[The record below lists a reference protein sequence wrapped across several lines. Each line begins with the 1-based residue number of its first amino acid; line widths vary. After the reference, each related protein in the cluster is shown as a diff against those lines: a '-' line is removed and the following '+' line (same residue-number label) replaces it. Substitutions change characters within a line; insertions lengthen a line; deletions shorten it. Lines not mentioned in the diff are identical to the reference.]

1 MLYVKRRFLQALSDN
16 ESVSVGSVGGSS
28 FEGPSAGGGDSAGRA
43 GAGAATAVAIGR
55 DGAVTG
61 GFGGS
66 WGWESRRGSDDGQE
80 SYGNYCDEG
89 ARYSVPSKLAS
100 GLHRLGAMAGGSFM
114 NRNSP
119 VRPTHMPV
127 VKFGRSRSGDPEAG

>member
-1 MLYVKRRFLQALSDN
+1 VLYVRRRFLQALSDN
-16 ESVSVGSVGGSS
+16 ESGSVGGSS

-100 GLHRLGAMAGGSFM
+100 GLHRLGAWARPSMFCLFLFM
-114 NRNSP
+114 S
-119 VRPTHMPV
+119 VCV
-127 VKFGRSRSGDPEAG
+127 CVFLSLLLIFSGLGRH